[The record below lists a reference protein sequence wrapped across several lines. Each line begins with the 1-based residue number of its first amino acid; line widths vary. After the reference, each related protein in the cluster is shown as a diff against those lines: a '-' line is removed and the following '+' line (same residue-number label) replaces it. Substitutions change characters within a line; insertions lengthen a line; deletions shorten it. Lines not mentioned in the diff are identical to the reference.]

1 MKYLA
6 IDLGSYSVKTMLI
19 KLERKQIELLDI
31 GEFVLD
37 ELKEELD
44 PEGTTRSLHRILVQ
58 NIVPEDFEG
67 KTIFQLPNHL
77 ITSRHLNLPITQ
89 RKKVEMM
96 IPFQLDENLPFSTMD
111 SQFFSQQLRKGDS
124 TSILVNVTK
133 RPELSDFF
141 HNYEMYDCLPTVLTS
156 ELSVIHAQAL
166 NKNING
172 PIAILDIGHTS
183 SKCYLIYE
191 NEVVSHHFSSC
202 AGSTIDEVI
211 SHTYQIPLK
220 EAVLY
225 KHQNCFLLTDGQYE
239 GVTTEQKEFAL
250 LMKKTITPLV
260 LDLKRWLLGFRV
272 KYGIPIEN
280 IYLTGGSTN
289 IHNIG
294 NFFAQQT
301 GVKTDFLSMGES
313 LIDSE
318 ELLSG
323 SEGKFFMS
331 GLMGLNLVGKN
342 KPGNFLTGDYST
354 GSNLSLPLH
363 SVGFYFS
370 RAGIMALVL
379 SLLLGVD
386 AILQQ
391 SRADKVDKLLKT
403 LVKRKE
409 LGLNP
414 AEQRGYKNRLDKME
428 TKLLKENKK
437 IEDEVSTLLSA
448 TKKTGIPSLEKIFDL
463 FSAKSGI
470 ELSEFTATSKETS
483 GTIKVKNNQE
493 LKNIQ
498 EILQSSGF
506 GNLKTKIVGNSLNF
520 SFATE

>member
-19 KLERKQIELLDI
+19 NLERKQLELLDV
-31 GEFVLD
+31 GEFVLE
-37 ELKEELD
+37 ELKSELD

-58 NIVPEDFEG
+58 NIIPKEFEG

-77 ITSRHLNLPITQ
+77 ITSRHLNLPVTQ
-89 RKKVEMM
+89 RKKVDMM
-96 IPFQLDENLPFSTMD
+96 IPFQMDENLPFSTMD
-111 SQFFSQQLRKGDS
+111 AQFFTQQLKKGDS
-124 TSILVNVTK
+124 TSCLVNVTK
-133 RPELSDFF
+133 RPELTDFF
-141 HNYEMYDCLPTVLTS
+141 NQYEIHDCLPTVLTS

-166 NKNING
+166 NKSING
-172 PIAILDIGHTS
+172 PIAILDIGHS
-183 SKCYLIYE
+183 ASKCYLIYD
-191 NEVVSHHFSSC
+191 NEVISHHFSSC

-211 SHTYQIPLK
+211 SQTYQIPLK
-220 EAVLY
+220 EAVIY

-272 KYGIPIEN
+272 KYGMPIEN

-301 GVKTDFLSMGES
+301 GIKTDFLTMGES
-313 LIDSE
+313 LADPE

-323 SEGKFFMS
+323 VEGKYFMS
-331 GLMGLNLVGKN
+331 GLMALNLVGKN

-363 SVGFYFS
+363 SASFYFS

-379 SLLLGVD
+379 SILLGVD
-386 AILQQ
+386 TFFQ
-391 SRADKVDKLLKT
+391 SRKEKDLDKTLKN
-403 LVKRKE
+403 LVKRRE
-409 LGLNP
+409 LALNP
-414 AEQRGYKNRLDKME
+414 AEQRGYKNRIDKIE
-428 TKLLKENKK
+428 SKLVRENQK

-448 TKKTGIPSLEKIFDL
+448 TKSNGLASLERLFDL

-470 ELSEFTATSKETS
+470 ELSEFTSTPKETS
-483 GTIKVKNNQE
+483 GTFRVKNNQE
-493 LKNIQ
+493 LKSIQ
-498 EILQSSGF
+498 EILQASGF
-506 GNLKTKIVGNSLNF
+506 QNLKTKAVGSSLTF
-520 SFATE
+520 SFSSK